1 MTQTNPPAHVPTE
14 LVKDFDIYFAPSKRD
29 PWEEL
34 SALHD
39 EAPDIFWNLKADPMV
54 ANGTWVVTRQD
65 IIKKIAQDTGNFSNN
80 GMVGYAESIG
90 ENWQLIPLEIDPPEH
105 IYYRIILNKELA
117 PKALDS
123 LEPSIRRRAIALIE
137 DIAKKESID
146 FSDEF
151 GMRFPIGV
159 YFELTGLPED
169 KMPLFF
175 GWVHTLLHTFEEEPR
190 KNAIR
195 SIREVLTEQIADRRS
210 NPSDDL
216 TSKIVHAKVDGR
228 SMTED
233 ELIGALFMLF
243 IGGQDT
249 VTATIGS
256 VFHYLATHPE
266 DRERL
271 RNASQ
276 EELVDA
282 VEEFLRLFSVVV
294 AKRRVTQDVVIE
306 GVQMKVGD
314 YIAMIYSLGSLDPK
328 HTACPMQADFTR
340 APNRHVAFGMGPHR
354 CVGSNLARM
363 ELRIAIE
370 EWLKRIPEFS
380 LDPDQEILAHSGIY
394 GLVNLPLILNNG
406 ERTL

>member
-1 MTQTNPPAHVPTE
+1 MTVQNPPPHVPTE
-14 LVKDFDIYFAPSKRD
+14 LVKDYDIYFAPSKRD
-29 PWEEL
+29 PWAEL

-39 EAPDIFWNLKADPMV
+39 EAPDIFWNLRADPLV

-65 IIKKIAQDTGNFSNN
+65 IIKRIAQDHVNFSNK

-90 ENWQLIPLEIDPPEH
+90 ENWELIPLEIDPPEH
-105 IYYRIILNKELA
+105 IYFRLILNKELS
-117 PKALDS
+117 PKSLNP
-123 LEPSIRRRAIALIE
+123 LEPSIRRRAISLIE
-137 DIAKKESID
+137 NIAQKD
-146 FSDEF
+146 TTNFADDF

-159 YFELTGLPED
+159 FFELTGLPED

-175 GWVHTLLHTFEEEPR
+175 GWVHTLLHTFDEEPR
-190 KNAIR
+190 KEAIR
-195 SIREVLTEQIADRRS
+195 SIRRVLTEQIADRRS

-216 TSKIVHAKVDGR
+216 ISKIVHAKIDGR
-228 SMTED
+228 AMTED
-233 ELIGALFMLF
+233 ELTGALFMLF

-271 RNASQ
+271 RNASPQ
-276 EELVDA
+276 ELVDA

-294 AKRRVTQDVVIE
+294 AKRRVTQDVEVE
-306 GVQMKVGD
+306 GVLMKPGD
-314 YIAMIYSLGSLDPK
+314 YIAMIYSLGSLDPH
-328 HTACPMQADFTR
+328 HTACPMHADFTR
-340 APNRHVAFGMGPHR
+340 APNHHVAFGMGPHR

-370 EWLKRIPEFS
+370 EWLKRIPNFS

-394 GLVNLPLILNNG
+394 GLVNLPLILDRK
-406 ERTL
+406 EVAA